1 MILLLYFFAFA
12 MIIVALGKMR
22 CTWYY
27 MAKLEYKKP
36 PLWVRATGTMAWFIA
51 AVFSLQIFDRKD
63 GL

>member
-1 MILLLYFFAFA
+1 

>member
-1 MILLLYFFAFA
+1 MFSLA

-22 CTWYY
+22 RTWYY
-27 MAKLEYKKP
+27 MAKLEDKRP
-36 PLWVRATGTMAWFIA
+36 PLWVRATGAVVWFVG

>member
-1 MILLLYFFAFA
+1 

-22 CTWYY
+22 RTWYY
-27 MAKLEYKKP
+27 MAKLENKKP
-36 PLWVRATGTMAWFIA
+36 PFWVRATGTMVWFIA